1 MGDHII
7 EACDDD
13 LATAVFLPI
22 LRSASRAGLEDDR

>member
-1 MGDHII
+1 MI

-22 LRSASRAGLEDDR
+22 LRSASRVGVKDDR